1 VVRVVYRW
9 DEKHNRQRGHIRQ
22 QMMQ

>member
-1 VVRVVYRW
+1 VRVVYRW
-9 DEKHNRQRGHIRQ
+9 DEKHNQHRGTIRQ